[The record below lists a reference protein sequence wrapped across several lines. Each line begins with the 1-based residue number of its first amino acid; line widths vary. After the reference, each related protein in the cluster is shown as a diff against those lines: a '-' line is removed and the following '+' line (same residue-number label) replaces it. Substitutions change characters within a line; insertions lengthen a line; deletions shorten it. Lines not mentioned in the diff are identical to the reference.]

1 MSSFRL
7 AVWPFILLAACYTPL
22 ASALGLGEISLHSAL
37 AEPLEADIELID
49 ARGLGADA
57 ARLPEAAQAAQS
69 LPPHLA
75 TP

>member
-49 ARGLGADA
+49 ARGLGADDIKVRLA
-57 ARLPEAAQAAQS
+57 PSHVFARAGVSA
-69 LPPHLA
+69 
-75 TP
+75 

>member
-7 AVWPFILLAACYTPL
+7 AVCPFILLAACYIPL

-49 ARGLGADA
+49 ARGLGADDIKVRLA
-57 ARLPEAAQAAQS
+57 PNHVFARAGVSA
-69 LPPHLA
+69 
-75 TP
+75 